1 MSTEAHRRSDGELSR
16 LIRDARREDVS
27 ALLAIHNDVVQ
38 TTTSI
43 YESGPST
50 LDERLAWFDQRTGKD
65 WPVLVLE
72 IDGAVAGFS
81 SFAEWRTRWGYRHTV
96 EHSVHVRRDLR
107 GRGIGTALMH
117 ALFERAVARDVHAMV
132 GHIDSAAAASVRL
145 HQRLGFEMVGTYRE
159 VSRLHGGWLNLVAMQ
174 KLFGDG
180 ALAPPKN

>member
-1 MSTEAHRRSDGELSR
+1 MTSDRS
-16 LIRDARREDVS
+16 IRDATRDDVPS
-27 ALLAIHNDVVQ
+27 LLAIHNDVVQ

-43 YESGPST
+43 YEQGPST
-50 LDERLAWFDQRTGKD
+50 LGERLAWFDQRTNKG

-72 IDGAVAGFS
+72 HDGAVAGFS

-117 ALFERAVARDVHAMV
+117 ALFERAVAREVHAMV
-132 GHIDSAAAASVRL
+132 GHIDSAAAASVRM

-159 VSRLHGGWLNLVAMQ
+159 VSRLHGGWLSLVAMQ
-174 KLFGDG
+174 KLFGESS
-180 ALAPPKN
+180 PEPRV